1 MGIFDDGYQQSI
13 IDAARQPDGGFID
26 EPDPA
31 LLKDVLERDLSGAKI
46 HSTSGDFFERKM
58 DLEIEREFQRGQR
71 KRRVTMMS

>member
-1 MGIFDDGYQQSI
+1 MEIT
-13 IDAARQPDGGFID
+13 IDLTKKVDWTGFKC
-26 EPDPA
+26 P

-71 KRRVTMMS
+71 PKEASTMMS